1 MCATSEEENVCFVET
16 KNLDGETNLKSRSAV
31 PELVNLRTSS
41 AIANEAKFTIRAE
54 APDVNMFT
62 YNAAVYIEDGRVG
75 KDGGP
80 LKCPVN
86 LNTML
91 LRGTVVRNTEWVIG
105 VVCMTGRDT
114 KIVLNSGGTPSKR
127 SKVERLM
134 NPMV

>member
-1 MCATSEEENVCFVET
+1 
-16 KNLDGETNLKSRSAV
+16 
-31 PELVNLRTSS
+31 
-41 AIANEAKFTIRAE
+41 
-54 APDVNMFT
+54 MFT
-62 YNAAVYIEDGRVG
+62 YNAAVEIQDGRMG
-75 KDGGP
+75 KDGNP

-134 NPMV
+134 NPMVYVSTPPFPSSTCTDQMD